1 MEIFIAMIIWF
12 MLCTIFAELG
22 AALIIGLGAAIRF
35 LFLAQWMAVFAIL
48 RAALWLLVQLA
59 RLLVRAAVLS
69 GRGARLA
76 VVFLYFLASEALRGD
91 QQEEACAEEYGGA
104 AGDPNHDDDGDL
116 HHAALTLLGL
126 RPKFTRAELD
136 AAFKQAIKKAHPDA
150 GGSVD
155 QAQAVNMARDLLLP
169 HAI

>member
-1 MEIFIAMIIWF
+1 MEVFIIMILWFIFSK
-12 MLCTIFAELG
+12 IFAEVG
-22 AALIIGLGAAIRF
+22 ALLIIGLGAAIRF
-35 LFLAQWMAVFAIL
+35 LFMAQWMAVFAIA

-59 RLLVRAAVLS
+59 RLLARGLILA

-76 VVFLYFLASEALRGD
+76 MIFLTLLASEALRGD
-91 QQEEACAEEYGGA
+91 DPVEDEEDDGA
-104 AGDPNHDDDGDL
+104 AGDPDSDDDADL
-116 HHAALTLLGL
+116 YQAALTLLGL
-126 RPKFTRAELD
+126 PPTFTRAELD

-169 HAI
+169 HAV